1 MLCLGGPESDI
12 LPFHNSW
19 SKKHISDPIHA
30 NVSILSSVLLAQSSV
45 LQYVKMLGAEDFT
58 VSQIVDIQKMGEAC
72 CTHTLF
78 LHRLKQAI
86 LKTKVTHYGG
96 IKLHAA
102 INHIHSQILLFG
114 SPKYYDTVRYEHQH
128 AEDGVA
134 AAVQT
139 SRRSNSI
146 SSEMLITV
154 CFSACY
160 ISILCMYIIQVYY
173 TGILYMLHINI

>member
-1 MLCLGGPESDI
+1 MLCLGGPDSNI
-12 LPFHNSW
+12 LPFDEAW
-19 SKKHISDPIHA
+19 SIKYISEPNLH
-30 NVSILSSVLLAQSSV
+30 VGILSCVLLAQSSV

-58 VSQIVDIQKMGEAC
+58 SNQCVEIQKMGEAC
-72 CTHTLF
+72 CTQTLY

-86 LKTKVTHYGG
+86 LKTKITNYGG
-96 IKLHAA
+96 IKLHAS

-114 SPKYYDTVRYEHQH
+114 SPKHYDTVRYEHQH

-139 SRRSNSI
+139 SRRPNTI

-154 CFSACY
+154 F
-160 ISILCMYIIQVYY
+160 MYIIHV
-173 TGILYMLHINI
+173 